1 MTFMGFMVDLPSGK
15 RLQFANWNMAIE
27 IVDLPIK
34 IYIVFGRFTRGY
46 LNECGSL
53 FQHSKP
59 TKPKLLLW
67 TRKAGSG
74 PTWA

>member
-34 IYIVFGRFTRGY
+34 NDVPYSF
-46 LNECGSL
+46 
-53 FQHSKP
+53 
-59 TKPKLLLW
+59 W
-67 TRKAGSG
+67 
-74 PTWA
+74 